1 MTSIPNSKACRKMS
15 LTQLLWLVFT
25 KATTGLPILCNNQN
39 KILAKSSE
47 EENRF
52 VDMIT
57 LK

>member
-1 MTSIPNSKACRKMS
+1 MMTSIPNSKACRKMS
-15 LTQLLWLVFT
+15 LTQLLVFT
-25 KATTGLPILCNNQN
+25 KATRGLPILCNNQN